1 MRNKKTYSKP
11 ILENEDFI
19 PQEYIAACWLIEC
32 DVKTGSGY
40 WETNGEAG
48 CQPHGYLKKLDHFPW
63 GKWVKGD
70 KAILEDARG
79 CGITHKGV
87 QLPTAPS
94 PNCYW
99 VTDEDNPPKEFNAFY
114 WYQKVEGGDGH
125 LPQHF
130 STLRN
135 FETNPNAS

>member
-1 MRNKKTYSKP
+1 MKNKRAYSKP
-11 ILENEDFI
+11 ILENETFT

-32 DVKTGSGY
+32 DVQLGSGY
-40 WETNGEAG
+40 WETNGVEG
-48 CQPHGYLKKLDHFPW
+48 CQPNGYFKKLNHRPW
-63 GKWVKGD
+63 REWVEGD
-70 KAILEDARG
+70 ESIIQNVYG
-79 CGITHKGV
+79 CGTTHKGV

-99 VTDEDNPPKEFNAFY
+99 VTDKNNPPKAFNAFY
-114 WYQKVEGGDGH
+114 WYQKVGGGH